1 MLIKMKFANYL
12 EEFIQQAKDQ
22 LKVQV
27 EPDPEEKDDNYYEAI
42 NQQNEKTITDALYNS
57 VIKSQYELE

>member
-1 MLIKMKFANYL
+1 MKFANYL

>member
-27 EPDPEEKDDNYYEAI
+27 EPDPEEKDDNYYELI